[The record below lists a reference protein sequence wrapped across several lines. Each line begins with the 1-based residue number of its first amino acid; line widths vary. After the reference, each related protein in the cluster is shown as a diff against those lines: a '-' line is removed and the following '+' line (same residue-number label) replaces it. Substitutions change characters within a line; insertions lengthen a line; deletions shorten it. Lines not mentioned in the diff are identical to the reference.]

1 MEGGDVV
8 RMVAMAAA
16 VAAVKVVDS
25 NGCWCLKEMSGFDM
39 VVVVVVEVVEEEE
52 EEKMGG
58 GDEKMVAIV
67 VFWICLL
74 CFVVH

>member
-1 MEGGDVV
+1 M

-39 VVVVVVEVVEEEE
+39 VVVVVVVEE

>member
-39 VVVVVVEVVEEEE
+39 VVVVVVVVAVEE